1 LLEPAV
7 TNGECLN
14 PLKTC
19 EAVKLQHSN
28 LFTSQQPTET
38 TGLTSND
45 QNAVERHTHQ
55 LHYCHNRLAYWVP
68 HISYITERHTHQ
80 LHYCHNRL

>member
-1 LLEPAV
+1 MLEPAV

-45 QNAVERHTHQ
+45 QNAVERHTLLSQ
-55 LHYCHNRLAYWVP
+55 QISILSTATIRMQWRGT
-68 HISYITERHTHQ
+68 HISYITVTTD
-80 LHYCHNRL
+80 